1 MFRKLARVVAAGCFS
16 AAAWTVPP
24 AKAQA
29 PITIVTSFGSA
40 SAADIVARL
49 LAAEFTPMLGVPVVV
64 KNTTGAAGTIAANEV
79 VRARPDGNTLLFS
92 PIGPI
97 AIQPSFMRNAGYRA
111 TDMAPV
117 CMVNKAPLVMM
128 TPPASGL
135 RTVADVLVRARAE
148 NDQMPYGITGVG
160 TTPHLSMVMR
170 ARAAG
175 VGLSHI
181 TYRGPADVMV
191 AFQQGSVLIM
201 NDHPSSVRANGLH
214 AIAALSAER
223 LPDFPDTPTMREAGF
238 PIEMSIWHGLFAP
251 AATPAPVVTRFEA
264 ACGRAVRAPA
274 VVQGHERIQTPV
286 VFLNARDFGAAVA
299 RDVEIMR
306 RIIDENGL
314 RQAE

>member
-1 MFRKLARVVAAGCFS
+1 MTRWLVWTAACLSAVASFVLPAR
-16 AAAWTVPP
+16 
-24 AKAQA
+24 AQT

-49 LAAEFTPMLGVPVVV
+49 LAAEFTPMLSTPVVV

-79 VRARPDGNTLLFS
+79 ARARPDGNTLLFS

-111 TDMAPV
+111 TDLAPV
-117 CMVNKAPLVMM
+117 CMVNRAPLVMM
-128 TPPASGL
+128 TPAESGL
-135 RTVADVLVRARAE
+135 RTVADVVARAWAE
-148 NDQMPYGITGVG
+148 NGQMPYGTTGMG
-160 TTPHLSMVMR
+160 TTPHLSMVIWT
-170 ARAAG
+170 RAAG

-214 AIAALSAER
+214 PIAVLAAER

-238 PIEMSIWHGLFAP
+238 PIEMAIWHGLFAP
-251 AATPAPVVTRFEA
+251 AATPAPVIARFEA
-264 ACGRAVRAPA
+264 ACERAARAPA
-274 VVQGHERIQTPV
+274 VIQGHERIQTPV
-286 VFLNARDFGAAVA
+286 VYLNARDFGAAVA
-299 RDVEIMR
+299 RDVETMK
-306 RIIDENGL
+306 RIIDENNV

>member
-1 MFRKLARVVAAGCFS
+1 MARGLAWIAAVCLWS
-16 AAAWTVPP
+16 AAASLAPP
-24 AKAQA
+24 ARAQT

-49 LAAEFTPMLGVPVVV
+49 LATEFTPILGVPVVV

-97 AIQPSFMRNAGYRA
+97 AIQPNFMPNAGYRA
-111 TDMAPV
+111 TDLAPV
-117 CMVNKAPLVMM
+117 CMVNSAPLLMM
-128 TPPASGL
+128 TPATSGL
-135 RTVADVLVRARAE
+135 RTVADVVARARAE
-148 NDQMPYGITGVG
+148 NGQMPYGTTGMG
-160 TTPHLSMVMR
+160 TTPHLSMAMW

-251 AATPAPVVTRFEA
+251 AATPAPTIARFEA
-264 ACGRAVRAPA
+264 ACERAAQAPA
-274 VVQGHERIQTPV
+274 VRQGHERIQTPV
-286 VFLNARDFGAAVA
+286 VHLGARDFGRAVA
-299 RDVEIMR
+299 RDVETMR
-306 RIIDENGL
+306 RIIEENGL